1 MRSPAV
7 DRAEI
12 LASQEGMCNVCA
24 VSVHEESGNMTFCM
38 ENKLGHGGGK
48 QAFPPQKSREK
59 PNGYQMGLFSNTGWA
74 SSHVWI
80 VSNIAGEKP
89 DRHAHLLLFMLIC
102 SVAALV
108 VLFQLRMCQL
118 FHQIPLFLGVYNV
131 DINICFSSPI
141 ACTDIEAK

>member
-48 QAFPPQKSREK
+48 QAFPPRNRERNLMVIRWVFLVTLGELPAMSELSVTSRVR
-59 PNGYQMGLFSNTGWA
+59 NQ
-74 SSHVWI
+74 I
-80 VSNIAGEKP
+80 
-89 DRHAHLLLFMLIC
+89 DMLTFC
-102 SVAALV
+102 YL
-108 VLFQLRMCQL
+108 C
-118 FHQIPLFLGVYNV
+118 
-131 DINICFSSPI
+131 
-141 ACTDIEAK
+141 